1 MTKNGWLTL
10 LAFVCLLEALIIGYL
25 LNERTN
31 IPAPQ
36 PDVVIKEIVRDSLI
50 RDSIFIEIEKVRKE
64 IVYVEKEFTKDS
76 TAIMSAN
83 DSTLLSSFSRYIEN
97 YNNK

>member
-1 MTKNGWLTL
+1 MNKNKWLVLCVTI
-10 LAFVCLLEALIIGYL
+10 CLLEAIIIGFL
-25 LNERTN
+25 LHR
-31 IPAPQ
+31 IIHLPVSQ
-36 PDVVIKEIVRDSLI
+36 PDIIIKEIVRDSLI
-50 RDSIFIEIEKVRKE
+50 RDSIFIEIEKVRRE

-76 TAIMSAN
+76 ANIMSAD

>member
-1 MTKNGWLTL
+1 MSKNKWLVL
-10 LAFVCLLEALIIGYL
+10 CIIVCLLEAVIIGFL
-25 LNERTN
+25 LNKRTYS
-31 IPAPQ
+31 PVPQ
-36 PDVVIKEIVRDSLI
+36 PDVIIKEIVRDSLI
-50 RDSIFIEIEKVRKE
+50 RDSIFIEIEKVRRE

-76 TAIMSAN
+76 TDIMSAN